1 MFAGEG
7 SEGVRW
13 CSHAERYVASHVSRS
28 TGPTPKL
35 VCEHAARHAPK
46 AVPKNPPGPDDMV
59 MPNPLQRS
67 IASRPSEPELDFAKL
82 EEGFPGFRD
91 AYGKTNPNDI
101 QALRIS
107 ETIKALVMKIEKPE
121 PKYFYIE
128 KSNPHDGFWHT
139 ADKQN
144 VIFIPDGEAR
154 LCISDNGV
162 PYVYKIPGATIT
174 CESWKGDLFIK
185 YILLE
190 SGANAMQMYI
200 PEDSPILK
208 FIRVRQAVVSTL
220 SPTTKPYP
228 TKVGGALL

>member
-13 CSHAERYVASHVSRS
+13 CQHAERYVAADGARS
-28 TGPTPKL
+28 THKRFTPPGRDN
-35 VCEHAARHAPK
+35 VQTIPEFATAARQAIP
-46 AVPKNPPGPDDMV
+46 
-59 MPNPLQRS
+59 
-67 IASRPSEPELDFAKL
+67 SRPAEQPIDYAKL
-82 EEGFPGFRD
+82 EESFPGFRD
-91 AYGKTNPNDI
+91 AYGETNPNDSQHI
-101 QALRIS
+101 RIS
-107 ETIKALVMKIEKPE
+107 EAIKALVMKIEKPE

-144 VIFIPDGEAR
+144 VIFVPDGEAR

-185 YILLE
+185 HILLE
-190 SGANAMQMYI
+190 SGGSTMQMYI
-200 PEDSPILK
+200 PEDSPMLK
-208 FIRVRQAVVSTL
+208 FIRVCRAVVSTL
-220 SPTTKPYP
+220 SPTTKPFP